1 MNIVVTGSLG
11 NISRPLIIELIKVGN
26 KVTVISSSNQKKQ
39 EIEMSLFEKL
49 TKKCEQMFEVEKPD
63 ADNICAVFRIRVPT
77 IRPNV

>member
-1 MNIVVTGSLG
+1 MKNLKLSNLMCVLLMLSVF
-11 NISRPLIIELIKVGN
+11 
-26 KVTVISSSNQKKQ
+26 SSESIAETESQKKQ